1 MKVLSYLFI
10 AIAAVCLASCHS
22 ESTIKPTS
30 VKINGPLSEYFE
42 VVDRNYKLTDG
53 KVNIEFKR
61 IEEGGPESSSLNS
74 NPTFTVELLDEDG
87 NSISSSSTSV
97 VWSREQL
104 EAVFALGVDETASIT
119 FEFDDT
125 KGAVNFKVSSKWNE
139 DSESGAASSANDTLN
154 AVNDTLSIGAES
166 TASSSG
172 SEDWDALLDSYDQYV
187 TKYISFV
194 KKAAKGDM
202 SAVAEY
208 PALMEK
214 AEEYGNRLENAK
226 SDLSAAQWAR
236 YMKITQKMASA
247 ASEM

>member
-10 AIAAVCLASCHS
+10 AIAALCLASCHS
-22 ESTIKPTS
+22 ESTINPTS

-61 IEEGGPESSSLNS
+61 IEEGGPENASWNA
-74 NPTFTVELLDEDG
+74 NPMFTVELLDEDG
-87 NSISSSSTSV
+87 NSISSSSTSLAL
-97 VWSREQL
+97 SQEQL
-104 EAVFALGVDETASIT
+104 EAVFALSVDETASIT
-119 FEFDDT
+119 FEFDNT
-125 KGAVNFKVSSKWNE
+125 KGAVKFKVSSKWNE
-139 DSESGAASSANDTLN
+139 DTESGTGSAANDTLN
-154 AVNDTLSIGAES
+154 AVNDTLAIGAES
-166 TASSSG
+166 TASSTG

>member
-1 MKVLSYLFI
+1 MVRSQ
-10 AIAAVCLASCHS
+10 
-22 ESTIKPTS
+22 
-30 VKINGPLSEYFE
+30 
-42 VVDRNYKLTDG
+42 
-53 KVNIEFKR
+53 
-61 IEEGGPESSSLNS
+61 
-74 NPTFTVELLDEDG
+74 
-87 NSISSSSTSV
+87 
-97 VWSREQL
+97 EQL

-139 DSESGAASSANDTLN
+139 DSESGTASSANDTLN
-154 AVNDTLSIGAES
+154 AVNDTLAIGAES